1 MNEFYIALLGTLLVF
16 FMIQTLKSIR
26 RFNLLNQIK
35 KKVLVLTTVYLVE
48 NNSEHFLKHQYRNYM
63 YRKLE
68 EVKMRKWVDGIDL
81 KWLSDNELLVSFD
94 MIYNNN
100 VRMKF
105 EYPMN
110 LNELKIRT
118 TINDKGAH

>member
-1 MNEFYIALLGTLLVF
+1 MNEFYIALLGTLWVF
-16 FMIQTLKSIR
+16 FMIQTLKNIR

-48 NNSEHFLKHQYRNYM
+48 NDSEHFLKHQYRNYM

-68 EVKMRKWVDGIDL
+68 EVKMRKWVEGIDL
-81 KWLSDNELLVSFD
+81 KWLSANELVVSFD